1 MKGISLGEMH
11 SFSIRQDV
19 IPYYYTQFHTHPEV
33 EIVHIEE
40 GKGLRFI
47 GKHVSGFQPGDV
59 LMIGAE
65 VPHYWKRS
73 EEETTRATLLHFR
86 EDFWGDTFLHL
97 HENAHIR
104 FLLHQ
109 AKKGIVI
116 RGETGKQAADML
128 ARMLQAGATEKLILL
143 LNLLHVIS
151 RSGELEFLS
160 ESMISPDKDEMDRI
174 NNVYR
179 YSQLHFTRRIDL
191 EEIAAVAC
199 MSPNSFCRFFKSK
212 TKKTFSRFLMELR
225 VGHACKLLMESRLN
239 NKRICFESG
248 FNNFSNFHKCFR
260 QVTGKS
266 PLEYQKSF
274 QLD

>member
-1 MKGISLGEMH
+1 MSLGEMH
-11 SFSIRQDV
+11 SFNIRQDV
-19 IPYYYTQFHTHPEV
+19 IPYYYTQFHTHAEV
-33 EIVHIEE
+33 EVVHVEE
-40 GKGLRFI
+40 GKGLHFI

-73 EEETTRATLLHFR
+73 EEEVTRATLLHFR
-86 EDFWGDTFLHL
+86 EDFWGETFLRL

-104 FLLHQ
+104 SLLQ
-109 AKKGIVI
+109 KARKGIVI
-116 RGETGKQAADML
+116 KGDTGKQAADML
-128 ARMLQAGATEKLILL
+128 NRMLNAGATEKLILL

-151 RSGELEFLS
+151 RSEDLEFLS
-160 ESMISPDKDEMDRI
+160 DSMISPDKDEMDRI

-179 YSQLHFTRRIDL
+179 YSQMHFTRKIDL

-199 MSPNSFCRFFKSK
+199 ISPNSFCRFFKSK

-248 FNNFSNFHKCFR
+248 FNNFSNFHKCFK

>member
-19 IPYYYTQFHTHPEV
+19 IPYYYTQFHAHAEV
-33 EIVHIEE
+33 EIIHIEE
-40 GKGLRFI
+40 GKGLQFI
-47 GKHVSGFQPGDV
+47 GKHVAGFQPGDV
-59 LMIGAE
+59 VMIGAN

-73 EEETTRATLLHFR
+73 EEEVTMATLLHFR
-86 EDFWGDTFLHL
+86 EDFWGETFLRL
-97 HENAHIR
+97 GENTHIR
-104 FLLHQ
+104 SLLNK
-109 AKKGIVI
+109 AKQGILI
-116 RGETGKQAADML
+116 KGETGRQAADML
-128 ARMLQAGATEKLILL
+128 SRMLGAGATEKLILL

-151 RSGELEFLS
+151 RSPDLQFLS
-160 ESMISPDKDEMDRI
+160 VSIIPPDKDEMDRI
-174 NNVYR
+174 NNVYK
-179 YSQLHFTRRIDL
+179 YSQLHFTRKIDL

-199 MSPNSFCRFFKSK
+199 ISPNSFCRFFKSK

-239 NKRICFESG
+239 NKRICYESG
-248 FNNFSNFHKCFR
+248 FNNFSNFHKCFK